1 MIAAYSGAEAL
12 MLARK
17 CKPQAITLDILMP
30 KMDGWT
36 TLKEL
41 KADADLR
48 DIPVIMVSNLSER
61 GLAMPLGAAD
71 YMTKPVDKQRL
82 AAILREHCAD
92 PGTASILVIEDD
104 LPTRDVICRTIENLG
119 YASHAAGNGR
129 SGLAWL
135 EGNKAPNLILLDL
148 MMPEMD
154 GFAFLRELRRR
165 PGLVDVPVIVVTA
178 KELTNDDIRLL
189 SGQTERII
197 PKDEAYLS
205 ELSAELRVRLQPR
218 STKRAAE

>member
-1 MIAAYSGAEAL
+1 
-12 MLARK
+12 
-17 CKPQAITLDILMP
+17 
-30 KMDGWT
+30 
-36 TLKEL
+36 
-41 KADADLR
+41 
-48 DIPVIMVSNLSER
+48 
-61 GLAMPLGAAD
+61 
-71 YMTKPVDKQRL
+71 
-82 AAILREHCAD
+82 
-92 PGTASILVIEDD
+92 
-104 LPTRDVICRTIENLG
+104 
-119 YASHAAGNGR
+119 
-129 SGLAWL
+129 
-135 EGNKAPNLILLDL
+135 
-148 MMPEMD
+148 MD